1 MDANLDLT
9 SIPSELLRCVQVGL
23 LCVQKFP
30 EDRPDMSSVV
40 FMLGNESIAL
50 AQPKKPGF
58 FSEEIEF
65 HEYSEKDTFSNNTM
79 TITLLEA
86 RD

>member
-9 SIPSELLRCVQVGL
+9 SIPSELLRCLQIGL

-65 HEYSEKDTFSNNTM
+65 HESSEKDTYSNNTM
-79 TITLLEA
+79 TVTLLEA